1 MTDNSE
7 ITNDKG
13 TFAPPA
19 PVSIPE
25 QDSTSGRRDFF
36 HKLVAAVAV
45 TGISGLLLSRFTQPA
60 SASSP
65 VNTNGSASANQIAY
79 FDSATDIIGA
89 PQSGLGP
96 PNLTWNDTSGTVTVT
111 SPSDGTSIQT
121 NGAISANGGAP
132 GVGLVNADNT
142 DTVSSYDV
150 GVYGQSAGPNG
161 AGVKGNSTNTTT
173 STGGQ
178 GVLGIVESQS
188 PSGTTLAGVMG
199 LANTGVGVYGSSSSG
214 SGVYG
219 TSSSYYGV
227 GGVSPSYIG
236 GYFSGGQAA
245 IWANG
250 NVGIGTSSPV
260 TQLDVRGSAVP
271 YKSNMALVDTAH
283 VSTDPNCNPAFTGW
297 GSDIGATTTGRV
309 WALGANG
316 GGLLQFDLYYQQ
328 NGPMVFFTNATE
340 KMRITAS
347 GQVGIGTSSPTHL
360 IQLSGGAYSD
370 GSTWNPSSSVRWKEN
385 ITPLTGGVDTLRQLH
400 PVAYN
405 YKKTPAKRTMGFIA
419 EEVGKVLPSVVDWDK
434 AEPGYAEG
442 YDHLAILALAV
453 EAVKEQQ
460 TQISQQQETIQQ
472 LLERITALEQKINS

>member
-1 MTDNSE
+1 
-7 ITNDKG
+7 
-13 TFAPPA
+13 
-19 PVSIPE
+19 
-25 QDSTSGRRDFF
+25 
-36 HKLVAAVAV
+36 
-45 TGISGLLLSRFTQPA
+45 
-60 SASSP
+60 
-65 VNTNGSASANQIAY
+65 
-79 FDSATDIIGA
+79 
-89 PQSGLGP
+89 
-96 PNLTWNDTSGTVTVT
+96 
-111 SPSDGTSIQT
+111 
-121 NGAISANGGAP
+121 
-132 GVGLVNADNT
+132 
-142 DTVSSYDV
+142 
-150 GVYGQSAGPNG
+150 
-161 AGVKGNSTNTTT
+161 
-173 STGGQ
+173 
-178 GVLGIVESQS
+178 
-188 PSGTTLAGVMG
+188 
-199 LANTGVGVYGSSSSG
+199 
-214 SGVYG
+214 
-219 TSSSYYGV
+219 
-227 GGVSPSYIG
+227 
-236 GYFSGGQAA
+236 
-245 IWANG
+245 
-250 NVGIGTSSPV
+250 
-260 TQLDVRGSAVP
+260 
-271 YKSNMALVDTAH
+271 MALVDTAH